1 MVPHVSVIVLNY
13 NGLQHLGPCLDS
25 LQEVRYPKDR
35 LEVILADNASRDG
48 SVAFVRDR
56 YPWVRL
62 LEFAENH
69 GFAGGN
75 DRAAEEASGE
85 YVCFLNN
92 DTRVDPGFLEA
103 LMGTIERGAACAASR
118 IVSFDGERLMYRGG
132 EMNFCGF
139 GFQQGLGERVAPG
152 TSGGNDE
159 ETLFACGCAM
169 LMSRKLFLDVGGFDD
184 AYFAFYED
192 VDLGWRLW
200 VLGHSVRYSPGSLVY
215 HQGDA
220 SFAKTPSESRQ
231 LLWNRNTLLT
241 LLKNYDD
248 ANVSRFFPVALLL
261 TLERGLYFLSPET
274 ASEKD
279 RVLAHF
285 AALPRDE
292 ADRARERVGLAH
304 LDAVRQVFL
313 ALPATLEKREKIQA
327 ARRTSDA
334 DLFAKFRL
342 GIQFDDQV
350 NVLVDRNLAAR
361 LVPMLSG
368 DGLWSPD
375 AAKRVMHRHLERL
388 EESVKKHEGAID
400 ELMEQLEK
408 KTEDQERKQSTIE
421 EMNRAIGSLH
431 GEIGRLSALEVEL
444 RSIQAKP
451 WYKAVMSA
459 RRWRRKIFGGGGG
472 LR

>member
-1 MVPHVSVIVLNY
+1 VAPHVSIIVLNY
-13 NGLQHLGPCLDS
+13 DGLQHLGPCLDS
-25 LQEVRYPKDR
+25 LRDLRYPKDR

-62 LEFAENH
+62 VELSENH

-75 DRAAEEASGE
+75 DRAAEQASGE
-85 YVCFLNN
+85 LVCFLNN

-103 LMGTIERGAACAASR
+103 LVETHASGAACVGSR
-118 IVSFDGERLMYRGG
+118 IVSFDGSQLQYRGG

-139 GFQQGLGERVAPG
+139 GFQQGLGERATPP
-152 TSGGNDE
+152 TGGDE

-169 LMSRKLFLDVGGFDD
+169 LLSRKTFLDVGGFDE

-200 VLGHSVRYSPGSLVY
+200 VLGHPVRYCPTSLVY

-231 LLWNRNTLLT
+231 LLWNRNTLFT

-248 ANVSRFFPVALLL
+248 ANLARFLPVALVM
-261 TLERGLYFLSPET
+261 TLERALYFLAPET
-274 ASEKD
+274 NREKD

-285 AALPRDE
+285 AALPPGE
-292 ADRARERVGLAH
+292 ADAARVRVGMAH
-304 LDAVRQVFL
+304 LEAVREFFL
-313 ALPATLEKREKIQA
+313 QLPATLAKRDRIQR

-334 DLFAKFRL
+334 DLFARFRL
-342 GIQFDDQV
+342 GLSFDDQV

-368 DGLWSPD
+368 DGLWSPE
-375 AAKRVMHRHLERL
+375 AAKRVMFRHLERL
-388 EESVKKHEGAID
+388 ESAVKRHEGAID
-400 ELMEQLEK
+400 ELMDQLRK
-408 KTEDQERKQSTIE
+408 KTADQERKQSIIV
-421 EMNRAIGSLH
+421 EMNRSIESLSA
-431 GEIGRLSALEVEL
+431 EIERLAALEVEL
-444 RSIQAKP
+444 RSIQSKP
-451 WYKAVMSA
+451 WYKAVMTG
-459 RRWRRKIFGGGGG
+459 RRWKKKLLGGGS
-472 LR
+472 R